1 MQNMQNMQIT
11 QEVWFLLFFV
21 DFFFLGFVAVYA
33 YYTYYKHMVDLKKVK
48 LDSLENAKK
57 IMDDAGSR
65 SKEVI
70 EKVDQKA
77 VEILAHSQLIKS
89 DLDKGLKDSLRQ
101 MTEKYIEMIA
111 EHSKKFT
118 LDYENILTSVKN
130 QSLVRSK
137 QALDNIEQEVK
148 KQLEDSKA
156 GLKEEMLKSLNKAT
170 VEISQYKVKEIAKI
184 DQEIDQLVVEMAK
197 DLLRINLSPKDHRK
211 LVVQSLEKAKE
222 QGL

>member
-1 MQNMQNMQIT
+1 MLFT
-11 QEVWFLLFFV
+11 QEAWFLLFFV
-21 DFFFLGFVAVYA
+21 DFFLLGFVAVYA

-222 QGL
+222 QGLFFL